1 MEHFLS
7 LLLGHTQS
15 SLSTTC
21 IFIGSHY
28 CKAMCGDITQV
39 NAEAGVTHSGL
50 FSRTGFVLRHFFL
63 LLLVSG

>member
-15 SLSTTC
+15 SLSTC

-28 CKAMCGDITQV
+28 CNAMCGDIAQV

-50 FSRTGFVLRHFFL
+50 FSGTGFVLRHFFL